1 MRKINKRDI
10 AILGSFMV
18 VVVVACG
25 FMIARQVGGSGSSL
39 EAKGEQI
46 LLSGRPEVDLTAV
59 LAPQRGLTTTG
70 EIADPRVFQ
79 EDPVGF
85 IAAVGAMQAAS
96 DAGAGPMSG
105 GGPSAGPQG
114 PGGGP
119 MGPDPAMGPMGD
131 PVADMVQ
138 GEGEVSVYIAGLA
151 GPSGDLAALIVHKDT
166 GRTLWVST
174 GQQAFGYSVSMVTNK
189 GAVLQRNGH
198 QFILEL
204 GQGRADAKPST
215 PSRSRP
221 TAAPEQAA
229 EEAPAEEPSD
239 AKSEEDKLVGAW
251 SASVQGMNISVNFR
265 RGGSGTMNVGQMP
278 QPMDFRWRVVSPGTL
293 RMEVSFGG
301 MENAD
306 NATYRFENDGRVLI
320 LSSGSMP
327 GELRLTR

>member
-1 MRKINKRDI
+1 M
-10 AILGSFMV
+10 
-18 VVVVACG
+18 
-25 FMIARQVGGSGSSL
+25 GGSGSSL

-105 GGPSAGPQG
+105 GGQSAGPQG

-204 GQGRADAKPST
+204 GQAADAKLRHPRRAGY
-215 PSRSRP
+215 RSAG
-221 TAAPEQAA
+221 TAA
-229 EEAPAEEPSD
+229 EEALAEEPGR
-239 AKSEEDKLVGAW
+239 EEREDGFVGARRPPCREHR
-251 SASVQGMNISVNFR
+251 VNSGAAVGHDE
-265 RGGSGTMNVGQMP
+265 RGSMP
-278 QPMDFRWRVVSPGTL
+278 QPMDFRRVVSPGTCGWKSAL
-293 RMEVSFGG
+293 AAW
-301 MENAD
+301 ENAD
-306 NATYRFENDGRVLI
+306 NATYRSENDGRVLNPLQAAAPGGCGSLGSKLFSI
-320 LSSGSMP
+320 HEEVGHTSGPSSRLIEQ
-327 GELRLTR
+327 GEEAGGVQGE

>member
-1 MRKINKRDI
+1 M
-10 AILGSFMV
+10 
-18 VVVVACG
+18 
-25 FMIARQVGGSGSSL
+25 GGSGSSL

-46 LLSGRPEVDLTAV
+46 LLSGRPKVDLTAV

-105 GGPSAGPQG
+105 GGQSAGPQG

-174 GQQAFGYSVSMVTNK
+174 GQQAFGYSVSMVTNRACPPEEWPSVHPRTRP
-189 GAVLQRNGH
+189 GRGREAFARWSRLTAVWNRL
-198 QFILEL
+198 
-204 GQGRADAKPST
+204 PSGF
-215 PSRSRP
+215 
-221 TAAPEQAA
+221 
-229 EEAPAEEPSD
+229 AEEPRR
-239 AKSEEDKLVGAW
+239 EEREDRSLAPGRPPCRNEHQRQLQA
-251 SASVQGMNISVNFR
+251 R
-265 RGGSGTMNVGQMP
+265 RVGTMK
-278 QPMDFRWRVVSPGTL
+278 
-293 RMEVSFGG
+293 
-301 MENAD
+301 
-306 NATYRFENDGRVLI
+306 
-320 LSSGSMP
+320 
-327 GELRLTR
+327 